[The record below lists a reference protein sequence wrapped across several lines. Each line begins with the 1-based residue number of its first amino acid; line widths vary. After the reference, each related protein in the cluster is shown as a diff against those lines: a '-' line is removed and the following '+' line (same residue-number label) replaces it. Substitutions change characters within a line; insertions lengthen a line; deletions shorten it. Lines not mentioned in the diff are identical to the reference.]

1 MKKSCFLS
9 FGVLL
14 AFMMV
19 SIPTFGQL
27 NPPKDKELAARAS
40 AEYVL
45 LKDLKAEA
53 SYSQALPHLH
63 WLLKN
68 TPEIHKSIYI
78 YGVKVLDEVAK
89 HEVERSRKKILQ
101 DSCMTVY
108 DLRMQYFGEVENVMN
123 RKMAKA
129 YKFYA
134 KIPEEYPWML
144 DSFKKVY
151 ELNGN
156 EVLNI
161 NTIGYFDIVRRHQ
174 LNGGALDQN
183 EILDIFYRIIKVLDE
198 KIASGKH
205 VDRLQE
211 YKGKI
216 IGMLTEIIDINCSFI
231 NNTFGN
237 RIKENPQ
244 DQLMIKLMVK
254 FSIDYDC
261 DPQPMIAE
269 AAEKLYNL
277 QPNYSLALLNA
288 VWFSKMKQQAKAKD
302 YYRKAIEHTED
313 FSLKGEIWIKIG
325 LIQAAESDV
334 VKARRSFLKA
344 LEFDP
349 SLKKAHTYI
358 GDLYYRSRELCDKKK
373 SQVEDRAIYL
383 AAYESYALAGNQKA
397 MSEARKQ
404 FPSAADLHL
413 ENLKPGDS
421 YKVGCW
427 INETVTLRKRPAEF

>member
-9 FGVLL
+9 FVIL

-19 SIPTFGQL
+19 SMPIFGQL

-40 AEYVL
+40 AAYVL

-78 YGVKVLDEVAK
+78 YGVKVLDEVATQ
-89 HEVERSRKKILQ
+89 EVDKSRKKILQ

-108 DLRMQYFGEVENVMN
+108 DLRMQYFGEAANVLN

-134 KIPEEYPWML
+134 NEPGEYLWML
-144 DSFKKVY
+144 NSFKKVY
-151 ELNGN
+151 ELNGDK
-156 EVLNI
+156 VLNI
-161 NTIGYFDIVRRHQ
+161 NTIGYFDIVRRYQ
-174 LNGGALDQN
+174 LSGGTLDQN
-183 EILDIFYRIIKVLDE
+183 EILDIFYEIIKVLDE

-269 AAEKLYNL
+269 AAEKLYDL
-277 QPNYSLALLNA
+277 QPDYSLALLNA
-288 VWFSKMKQQAKAKD
+288 VWFGRMKQLNKAGE

-313 FSLKGEIWIKIG
+313 FSLKAEIWNKIG
-325 LIQAAESDV
+325 LIQAVQNEV
-334 VKARRSFLKA
+334 IKARGSFLKA

-349 SLKKAHTYI
+349 SLKKTHSYI
-358 GDLYYRSRELCDKKK
+358 GDLYYRSRERCDKKK

-383 AAYESYALAGNQKA
+383 AAYERYALAGNQKA
-397 MSEARKQ
+397 MAEARKQ

-413 ENLKPGDS
+413 ENRKPGDS